1 MKYTSCTPDGCYL
14 TILLTSKKEVNVDK
28 IINIIINELGIS
40 EYTVS
45 TKWTESNKK
54 IFNFGKNRNFYSS
67 IDFII
72 SENFMFIT
80 DKDINNI
87 KKKCKL
93 SYVGIYA
100 QPKYKETIH
109 EIL

>member
-14 TILLTSKKEVNVDK
+14 TILLTSKKEVDVNKVT
-28 IINIIINELGIS
+28 NIVINELGIK
-40 EYTVS
+40 EYTIS
-45 TKWTESNKK
+45 TKWNESNKK

-72 SENFMFIT
+72 SNNFILIT

-93 SYVGIYA
+93 SYVGVFV
-100 QPKYKETIH
+100 QPKYKETIR